1 VVIGP
6 FLTLL
11 CFLLDVPTVQAN
23 PVRGTILAA
32 SALQAKQAD
41 PAFAGFSADRG
52 GVFWLADHSGGW
64 IETPSWTNCHSKDPT
79 LGRPCTAAKNGD
91 VIAYLSGI

>member
-1 VVIGP
+1 MVIRP

-23 PVRGTILAA
+23 PVRDTILAA
-32 SALQAKQAD
+32 SAVQAKQAD

-52 GVFWLADHSGGW
+52 GVFWLADHNGG
-64 IETPSWTNCHSKDPT
+64 
-79 LGRPCTAAKNGD
+79 
-91 VIAYLSGI
+91 